1 MKKIG
6 SQIEIN
12 QKSKE
17 ETEVF
22 IYPFLEKQKL
32 QLLTLWTLAFTVC
45 GLFIIAS
52 LFIYDFKND
61 KEIIMIVIFLIFWG
75 YFEYK
80 VVYALQWNKKGKEV
94 LSFKDGVFSYMKQI
108 SQRGLPNQTPIS
120 KIDGFRYAEDSEGG
134 IWNDINNSS
143 FMVSGEVVEYQ
154 ADGSVKRL
162 GMKLDK
168 KEAVKLAD
176 FLNKQLKK

>member
-6 SQIEIN
+6 SRIEIN
-12 QKSKE
+12 QDKE
-17 ETEVF
+17 ITELF
-22 IYPFLEKQKL
+22 IYPFIEKQKL
-32 QLLTLWTLAFTVC
+32 QLLTLWILAFTAC
-45 GLFIIAS
+45 GAFIFGS
-52 LFIYDFKND
+52 LFFYDFKND

-94 LSFKDGVFSYMKQI
+94 LTFKEGVFSYMKQI
-108 SQRGLPNQTPIS
+108 SKRGLPAQVS
-120 KIDGFRYAEDSEGG
+120 IDSIEGFKYAEDSEGG

-143 FMVSGEVVEYQ
+143 FMVGGEVVEYK
-154 ADGSVKRL
+154 AGESIKRL
-162 GMKLDK
+162 GMKLTKKDADK
-168 KEAVKLAD
+168 LSD

>member
-6 SQIEIN
+6 SRIEIN
-12 QKSKE
+12 QNGKD

-22 IYPFLEKQKL
+22 VYPFIEKQKL
-32 QLLTLWTLAFTVC
+32 QMLTLWTLAFTAC
-45 GLFIIAS
+45 GLFIFGS
-52 LFIYDFKND
+52 LFVYDFKSD

-80 VVYALQWNKKGKEV
+80 VIYALQWNKKGKEV

-108 SQRGLPNQTPIS
+108 SKRGLPIQVPIS
-120 KIDGFRYAEDSEGG
+120 SIECFAYTEDSEGG
-134 IWNDINNSS
+134 LWNDINNSS
-143 FMVSGEVVEYQ
+143 FMVGGEVIEYK
-154 ADGSVKRL
+154 ASDSIKRL

-168 KEAVKLAD
+168 KDAVKLSD